1 MAEIII
7 LDKSN
12 LILGLEK
19 ILDYV
24 KRWLKVKVEVEEV
37 RNKNKEDILKEYEDF
52 MRKIDEDMEKEWIK
66 FERVPREKVYESMK
80 KNKSFLEKLRKEW
93 LLLEK

>member
-1 MAEIII
+1 MAEVII

-37 RNKNKEDILKEYEDF
+37 RNENKEDILKEYDF
-52 MRKIDEDMEKEWIK
+52 MRKIDEEMEKEWIK
-66 FERVPREKVYESMK
+66 FERLSFEEGRRK
-80 KNKSFLEKLRKEW
+80 FLENE
-93 LLLEK
+93 EKIERFLKSLSTAK

>member
-1 MAEIII
+1 MAEVII

-37 RNKNKEDILKEYEDF
+37 RNENKEDILKEYEDF
-52 MRKIDEDMEKEWIK
+52 MRKIDEEMEKEWIK
-66 FERVPREKVYESMK
+66 FERLSREKVYNSMK
-80 KNKSFLEKLRKEW
+80 ENKSFREKLRKEW
-93 LLLEK
+93 FLLEN